1 MLEELAVVARP
12 VGAEVLQDGGE
23 GRVGHGDLE
32 EVVAEGDLWGGLV
45 DILFVRWL
53 EKGEE

>member
-1 MLEELAVVARP
+1 VLEELAVVARP